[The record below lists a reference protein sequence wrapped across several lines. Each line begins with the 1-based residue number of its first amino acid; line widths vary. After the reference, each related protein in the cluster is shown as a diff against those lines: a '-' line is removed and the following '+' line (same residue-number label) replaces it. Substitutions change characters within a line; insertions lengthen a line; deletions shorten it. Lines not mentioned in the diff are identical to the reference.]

1 MTNNVDEKAL
11 DLLCEAILS
20 LETVEECKSFLE
32 DACSAM
38 ELKTISQRMVVA
50 KMLSEKSVYSKI
62 IEETGASTATISR
75 VNKSLEYGAEGYRLV
90 LSRMNKD
97 AEK

>member
-1 MTNNVDEKAL
+1 MTNNIDEKAL
-11 DLLCEAILS
+11 ELLCEAILS
-20 LETVEECKSFLE
+20 LETVDECKSFLE

-90 LSRMNKD
+90 LSRMNKELD
-97 AEK
+97 K

>member
-1 MTNNVDEKAL
+1 M
-11 DLLCEAILS
+11 
-20 LETVEECKSFLE
+20 E

-90 LSRMNKD
+90 LSRMNK
-97 AEK
+97 EQEL

>member
-1 MTNNVDEKAL
+1 MINNIDDKAL
-11 DLLCEAILS
+11 DLLCRAILT
-20 LETVEECKSFLE
+20 LETVEECRSFLE
-32 DACSAM
+32 DACSLM
-38 ELKTISQRMVVA
+38 ELRTISQRMVVA

-90 LSRMNKD
+90 LSRLDSKVD
-97 AEK
+97 

>member
-1 MTNNVDEKAL
+1 MTNNIDDKAL
-11 DLLCEAILS
+11 TLLCEAILS

-90 LSRMNKD
+90 LSRMNK
-97 AEK
+97 EQEL

>member
-1 MTNNVDEKAL
+1 MTNNIDEKAL

>member
-1 MTNNVDEKAL
+1 MTNNIDDKAL
-11 DLLCEAILS
+11 DLLCQAILS
-20 LETVEECKSFLE
+20 LETVEECRSFLE

-50 KMLSEKSVYSKI
+50 KMLSERTVYSKI

-90 LSRMNKD
+90 LSRMNQ
-97 AEK
+97 EN

>member
-1 MTNNVDEKAL
+1 MTNNIDDKAL
-11 DLLCEAILS
+11 DLLCEAILT
-20 LETVEECKSFLE
+20 LKTVEECRNFLE
-32 DACSAM
+32 DACSLM
-38 ELKTISQRMVVA
+38 ELRTISQRMVVA

-90 LSRMNKD
+90 LSRLDSKV
-97 AEK
+97 E

>member
-1 MTNNVDEKAL
+1 MTNNIDEKAL
-11 DLLCEAILS
+11 NLLCEAILS
-20 LETVEECKSFLE
+20 LETIDECKSFLE

-90 LSRMNKD
+90 LSRMNKELD
-97 AEK
+97 K

>member
-1 MTNNVDEKAL
+1 MTNNIDDKAL

-20 LETVEECKSFLE
+20 LETVEECRSFLE

-50 KMLSEKSVYSKI
+50 KMLSEKCVYSRI

-90 LSRMNKD
+90 LSRMGEN